1 MPDNSGIFAFDIDFD
16 NEGKKSFLEVF
27 IKYNSDNT
35 HYYYC
40 IIDDKQEYTFAK
52 RDDGTWVDMKVGKT
66 GIADRVGKIIEKE
79 LSIDHKFHSH
89 HPLNNSSK

>member
-1 MPDNSGIFAFDIDFD
+1 MPDNSGIFAFDIDFY
-16 NEGKKSFLEVF
+16 NEDKRHYLEVF

-40 IIDDKQEYTFAK
+40 VVNDKHEYTFAK
-52 RDDGTWVDMKVGKT
+52 NDDGTWVDMKLGKT
-66 GIADRVGKIIEKE
+66 DLAALIGKIIEEE

-89 HPLNNSSK
+89 HPFNPSE